1 MIGLLYY
8 WNQQSQVERLEMI
21 FNIVVRLNIQFLGK
35 KKCKHIPSIKHAL
48 DYISRIHEGL
58 RNGLMEAL
66 WEF

>member
-1 MIGLLYY
+1 
-8 WNQQSQVERLEMI
+8 MI